1 MAAVLDEAVR
11 RLGGRHRSGQLLM
24 AQSVAEALDSG
35 VHLLVQAGTGT
46 GKSLAYLVPALL
58 HKGRV
63 VVATA
68 TLTLQHQLVQR
79 DIPALLDAAEPALG
93 RRPSYAVLKGRSN
106 YACLHRVREG
116 VPDDQGTLVDVPA
129 GPLGRQVLEL
139 RRWAEDQAEVA
150 DPGDRDGAPP
160 HTDRAWSQVS
170 VSARECLGAS
180 RCPYGEECFAERARE
195 EAMAADL
202 VVTNHALLA
211 IDALENIPVLPDH
224 AAVVIDE
231 AHELAARVTGVA
243 SAELNPALVER
254 AARRAGA
261 FVDGKAS
268 DDLIDAAEALGTALA
283 ETPVGRV
290 ETLSGSLA
298 DALTLVRDATRA
310 AWSAFPSGDSEP
322 DAPRRQARGLVEQ
335 VRDVADRISAASPYD
350 VTWVAEPDRARSVK
364 DLRVAPLTVAG
375 LLREHL
381 FSDRTVVLTS
391 ATLRLGGEFD
401 AVARGVGLR
410 PSERVEDQPAEPA
423 EPADAVGSQPPSP
436 AVPTASDVAPMP
448 WRGIDV
454 GSPFSYRAQAMVYV
468 ARRLPPPGR
477 DGLGP
482 QQIEEICS
490 LLQAAD
496 GATLG
501 LFSSRRAA
509 EAAAAAARER
519 LPGLPILC
527 QGDEQLGAL
536 RERFASEPRTS
547 LFGTLSLWQG
557 LDVPGD
563 TCRLVV
569 IDRIPF
575 PRPDDPLMSA
585 RQRAVDEAG
594 GNGFMTIAAAHAAL
608 MLAQGSGRL
617 IRTMTDRG
625 VVAILDPRL
634 VTARY
639 GSYLRASLPPMW
651 ATTDRDVVLG
661 ALRRLS
667 VGAA

>member
-1 MAAVLDEAVR
+1 
-11 RLGGRHRSGQLLM
+11 
-24 AQSVAEALDSG
+24 
-35 VHLLVQAGTGT
+35 
-46 GKSLAYLVPALL
+46 
-58 HKGRV
+58 
-63 VVATA
+63 
-68 TLTLQHQLVQR
+68 
-79 DIPALLDAAEPALG
+79 
-93 RRPSYAVLKGRSN
+93 
-106 YACLHRVREG
+106 
-116 VPDDQGTLVDVPA
+116 
-129 GPLGRQVLEL
+129 
-139 RRWAEDQAEVA
+139 
-150 DPGDRDGAPP
+150 
-160 HTDRAWSQVS
+160 
-170 VSARECLGAS
+170 
-180 RCPYGEECFAERARE
+180 
-195 EAMAADL
+195 
-202 VVTNHALLA
+202 
-211 IDALENIPVLPDH
+211 
-224 AAVVIDE
+224 
-231 AHELAARVTGVA
+231 
-243 SAELNPALVER
+243 
-254 AARRAGA
+254 
-261 FVDGKAS
+261 
-268 DDLIDAAEALGTALA
+268 
-283 ETPVGRV
+283 
-290 ETLSGSLA
+290 
-298 DALTLVRDATRA
+298 
-310 AWSAFPSGDSEP
+310 
-322 DAPRRQARGLVEQ
+322 
-335 VRDVADRISAASPYD
+335 
-350 VTWVAEPDRARSVK
+350 
-364 DLRVAPLTVAG
+364 
-375 LLREHL
+375 
-381 FSDRTVVLTS
+381 
-391 ATLRLGGEFD
+391 
-401 AVARGVGLR
+401 
-410 PSERVEDQPAEPA
+410 
-423 EPADAVGSQPPSP
+423 
-436 AVPTASDVAPMP
+436 MP

-519 LPGLPILC
+519 LSGLPILC

-536 RERFASEPRTS
+536 RERFGAEPRTS

-639 GSYLRASLPPMW
+639 GSFLRASLPPMW